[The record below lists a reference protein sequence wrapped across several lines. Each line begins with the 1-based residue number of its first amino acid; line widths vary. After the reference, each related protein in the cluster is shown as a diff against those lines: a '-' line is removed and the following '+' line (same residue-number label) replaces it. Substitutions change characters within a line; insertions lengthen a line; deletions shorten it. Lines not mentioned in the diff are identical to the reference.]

1 MAVAPAREV
10 YRRRM
15 SRAPAP
21 TAQVRL
27 ASDADA
33 AAIARLLQ
41 AFNDE
46 FAVPT
51 PGVAVLAERLAA
63 HLATGDLVA
72 VVAELDDAAV
82 AFALLSP
89 RVSVWYAGQVA
100 ILDELYVV
108 PALRSRGI
116 GGRLLAFVEDHLVA
130 GGFACL
136 EINVDG
142 DDVDARRFYERHG
155 YRNQE
160 PGETEQLLYYY
171 RELLA

>member
-1 MAVAPAREV
+1 
-10 YRRRM
+10 M
-15 SRAPAP
+15 SPEPAP
-21 TAQVRL
+21 STQVRL
-27 ASDADA
+27 AGHADA
-33 AAIARLLQ
+33 AVIARLLQ

-51 PGVAVLAERLAA
+51 PGVAVLEERLGA
-63 HLATGDLVA
+63 HLSSGDLVA
-72 VVAELDDAAV
+72 VVVERDDAAV

-108 PALRSRGI
+108 PELRSRGI
-116 GGRLLAFVEDHLVA
+116 GGRLLAFVEEHLVA
-130 GGFACL
+130 GGFECL

-160 PGETEQLLYYY
+160 PGETDPLYYYY